1 MLYTLFPHFHDPFS
15 SYLPKNSK
23 IETCVNVLLML
34 NQKLNLRK
42 KIGFILLAM
51 VGVYWIAF
59 PIVPFLDI
67 PHKALVMTTMAIGGE
82 ILLLIVIALLGKEYW
97 DRIKTGFKRLFSSF
111 KSHKKKSDDL
121 N

>member
-1 MLYTLFPHFHDPFS
+1 MA
-15 SYLPKNSK
+15 
-23 IETCVNVLLML
+23 I
-34 NQKLNLRK
+34 
-42 KIGFILLAM
+42 
-51 VGVYWIAF
+51 VGVYWIVF

-97 DRIKTGFKRLFSSF
+97 AKIKNGFKRLFSSF
-111 KSHKKKSDDL
+111 KSRKPKSNDL

>member
-1 MLYTLFPHFHDPFS
+1 MLYTLFPHFPDHS
-15 SYLPKNSK
+15 SSKLPKNSK
-23 IETCVNVLLML
+23 IEDGIHVVLML
-34 NQKLNLRK
+34 NQQLNLRK
-42 KIGFILLAM
+42 KTGFILLAI

-97 DRIKTGFKRLFSSF
+97 DKLKTGFKRLFSSF
-111 KSHKKKSDDL
+111 KVHKKSPDDL